1 MNKEK
6 SVGINS
12 GSRSME
18 FIKWTED
25 IDEKLLNAM
34 IEEARLGNM
43 VDSSWTTQAY
53 NNIVTNLNQLGFVS
67 VTKNNVKSGQKLLKK
82 KWREVPDL
90 FSSLS
95 R

>member
-1 MNKEK
+1 
-6 SVGINS
+6 
-12 GSRSME
+12 ME

-67 VTKNNVKSGQKLLKK
+67 VTKNNVKNGQKLLKK
-82 KWREVPDL
+82 KWREVHDL